1 MRGHTGSVRAVAWE
15 SLKWNY
21 IASAGN
27 DYTVRLWNVARGSQV
42 DLFKGHTDVIRAL
55 AFSPDGLIL
64 ASSAE
69 DTTIRLYHV
78 GQLTGSTTKRPAW
91 LPLLPGSG
99 VELRVS
105 LGPQLRRWKKDIV
118 SSVRKNHDNA
128 TGRGSDT
135 CSTLAPTQTLCRPAD
150 RLATQL

>member
-1 MRGHTGSVRAVAWE
+1 DCSVRVWDCETSECVRELRGHTGSVRAVAWE
-15 SLKWNY
+15 GVKWNY

-78 GQLTGSTTKRPAW
+78 
-91 LPLLPGSG
+91 
-99 VELRVS
+99 
-105 LGPQLRRWKKDIV
+105 
-118 SSVRKNHDNA
+118 
-128 TGRGSDT
+128 
-135 CSTLAPTQTLCRPAD
+135 
-150 RLATQL
+150 